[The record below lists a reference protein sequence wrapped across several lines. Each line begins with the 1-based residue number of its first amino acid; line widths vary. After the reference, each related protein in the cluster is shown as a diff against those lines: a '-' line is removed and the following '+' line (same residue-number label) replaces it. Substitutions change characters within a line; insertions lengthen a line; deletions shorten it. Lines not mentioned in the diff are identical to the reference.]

1 MTPGPAD
8 GVDESIVALQLIL
21 VSLDDDTDAD
31 ARNDAINV
39 IANEVGQ
46 SEDRWRVIALRVAR
60 LAGLFAAGIH
70 GSPSSEE
77 ARVKARTSVQKLLVA
92 ALDQRRGPGK

>member
-1 MTPGPAD
+1 MTPGPAG
-8 GVDESIVALQLIL
+8 GVEESIVALRLIL

-39 IANEVGQ
+39 IASEVGE
-46 SEDRWRVIALRVAR
+46 SEERWRVIALSTAR
-60 LAGLFAAGIH
+60 LAALFATGIH
-70 GSPSSEE
+70 GSPASEE
-77 ARVKARTSVQKLLVA
+77 ARAKARASVQKLVVA